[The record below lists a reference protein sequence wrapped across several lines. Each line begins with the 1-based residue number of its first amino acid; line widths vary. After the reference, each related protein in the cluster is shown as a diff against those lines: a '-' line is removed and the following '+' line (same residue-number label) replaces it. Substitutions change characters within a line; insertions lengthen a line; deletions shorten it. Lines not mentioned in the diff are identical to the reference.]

1 MKNPRIGYSPTAGE
15 ELRIIVRATKRSFG
29 FCISSQTFVVHFL
42 RTILRKVSLVNNLS
56 AAYVICTTVT
66 ATKQED
72 CQDEYYLYS
81 YTTGNSQQSSES
93 SRSSICGFGDCF
105 GNDSTND
112 AHARSSVSRGTGHYH
127 ASVGCAHSSS
137 TRNSDGS
144 NNDGSSNCGRTAC
157 GRSGS
162 DQG

>member
-1 MKNPRIGYSPTAGE
+1 M
-15 ELRIIVRATKRSFG
+15 
-29 FCISSQTFVVHFL
+29 VHFL

-56 AAYVICTTVT
+56 AAYFICTTVT
-66 ATKQED
+66 AMKQED

-81 YTTGNSQQSSES
+81 YTTGNFQQSSDS

-112 AHARSSVSRGTGHYH
+112 AHARSSVSRGTGHYN
-127 ASVGCAHSSS
+127 ASVGCVHSSK
-137 TRNSDGS
+137 NSDGS
-144 NNDGSSNCGRTAC
+144 HNDGSSKCGRTAC

-162 DQG
+162 DKG